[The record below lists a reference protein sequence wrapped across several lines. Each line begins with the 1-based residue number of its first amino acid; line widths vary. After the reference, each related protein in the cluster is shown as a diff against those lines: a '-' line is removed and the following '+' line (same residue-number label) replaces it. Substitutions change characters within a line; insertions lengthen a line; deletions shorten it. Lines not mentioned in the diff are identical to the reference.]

1 MREFAEERDLEGF
14 LVCLFLASFIRV
26 LVLVLFLREGPL
38 AQKQHL
44 GNLVCL
50 GDDEER

>member
-1 MREFAEERDLEGF
+1 MF
-14 LVCLFLASFIRV
+14 FLASFIRV
-26 LVLVLFLREGPL
+26 LVLFLRVSLL

-50 GDDEER
+50 GDNEER